1 MDDYTTHK
9 QRAESLLAELTAAEE
24 VSEAERRNVIAQAQ
38 AHAALAQA
46 EAQRETAAAIRA
58 IGALSAQGTAV

>member
-9 QRAESLLAELTAAEE
+9 ERAEALLGGLAAGDA
-24 VSEAERRNVIAQAQ
+24 VSGAERRNVIAQAQ

-46 EAQRETAAAIRA
+46 EAQWATAEAMRA
-58 IGALSAQGTAV
+58 LGTLLARSAV